1 MYIDADSIESWVQ
14 LEPSIRNTT
23 ITGSASI
30 GCKLYETSYIYRHN
44 IYIIL
49 CIHIYIYIQYTYII
63 SIYLSIYQSIN
74 LAIYQ
79 SIYQSINQSI
89 NQSTIIQSNQL
100 NSNHIYI
107 YNRNF
112 ISYTMHRR
120 DGCLTIFHAAPK
132 TTIAHSGRSIAFL
145 QLWSCDNGSLTMAT
159 TTSMQSLWRV
169 VARMLQDKMEPL
181 ALNTILIKY
190 WKHLDIL

>member
-1 MYIDADSIESWVQ
+1 MR
-14 LEPSIRNTT
+14 P
-23 ITGSASI
+23 
-30 GCKLYETSYIYRHN
+30 
-44 IYIIL
+44 
-49 CIHIYIYIQYTYII
+49 HIYIDIIYIYNIMYTYIYTI
-63 SIYLSIYQSIN
+63 YIYNIYTIYIYNIYLSIYQSIN

-89 NQSTIIQSNQL
+89 NNHSIKSTQL
-100 NSNHIYI
+100 KSNHIYI